1 MAKTIAIVGNGTF
14 SNDDASAIDSCDLV
28 IRFNDCR
35 SVGEGG
41 VRTDIV
47 AVCNTGRPAAVMIG
61 STTWR
66 NNPAV
71 KRAATIWCVR
81 DISKF
86 VELKP
91 LLAIQHPSLDDF
103 CDDYTEQF
111 ASFAGETNKRFA
123 VIPRR
128 YHELVDLELQAFTPV
143 SYVVPSSG
151 LLAIAYVIGEISA
164 PDDQVLLAGFSHQG
178 WDGHPFDTERS
189 LVENLIAQG
198 HMRRL

>member
-103 CDDYTEQF
+103 
-111 ASFAGETNKRFA
+111 
-123 VIPRR
+123 
-128 YHELVDLELQAFTPV
+128 
-143 SYVVPSSG
+143 
-151 LLAIAYVIGEISA
+151 
-164 PDDQVLLAGFSHQG
+164 
-178 WDGHPFDTERS
+178 
-189 LVENLIAQG
+189 
-198 HMRRL
+198 